1 MNILWGKNTMQI
13 GEKVI
18 EYIKRSGMTQK
29 EFSERTGIPQSTIS
43 DWKRK
48 KLNPS
53 SDKIL
58 IICKTLEITPYELLG
73 QYYIESDNSEFMVA
87 ENVEEQR
94 LLKAYRGLDDENK
107 ARLSGYIDGLSE

>member
-1 MNILWGKNTMQI
+1 MQI
-13 GEKVI
+13 GEKII

-53 SDKIL
+53 SDKIM

-73 QYYIESDNSEFMVA
+73 QYYIESDNSKLIVA
-87 ENVEEQR
+87 ENFEEEC
-94 LLKAYRGLDDENK
+94 LLKAYRKLNDEDK
-107 ARLSGYIDGLSE
+107 ARLSGYIDGLSK